1 MKVAKLSISFD
12 PKLGNQVRE
21 AARKAR
27 APVSTWLAQAAAA
40 KLRADALGKFLDD
53 WEEQHGKLSQE
64 ELARA
69 TKELSPPAK
78 RRRT

>member
-12 PKLGNQVRE
+12 SKLGNQVRE

-27 APVSTWLAQAAAA
+27 APLSSWLAQAAAA
-40 KLRADALGKFLDD
+40 KLRTDALEKFLDD
-53 WEEQHGKLSQE
+53 WEEQHGKLSRE

-69 TKELSPPAK
+69 TKELAPAK
-78 RRRT
+78 KRRT